1 MKPMA
6 RRTGIGSSRTS
17 WPATWTL
24 PALAVSSV
32 ASTRSV
38 VVLPA
43 PLGPKML
50 RKPPRSRLKE
60 MPFSTSRRPNVLRR
74 PSTSIS
80 RGAALSCRSG
90 ESDMGHPPL
99 GRGAVRAGGVAYGGV
114 RFRDPRLL
122 LLPAPARPQRDHSAG
137 AEQDRADPHPA
148 DEWEDHRA
156 QGDGLGRAVERLLG
170 GPLPAPRRAPRQP
183 VHDPPPGHDVREDPM
198 PVRRAIG
205 FISHNPMLYPDLTA
219 QENLRFYADMYG
231 VEGREARVTELLER
245 LELSHRRHDVVRTFS
260 KGMRQRLAIA
270 RAILHRPRVLL
281 LDEPHSGLDPRAVDI
296 LDGLLTDIRDEHT
309 FVMVTH
315 NIAKGLEWGTRLM
328 IVENGRI
335 AYEHAAVLDDHEA
348 GTPLEALG
356 DVVRDH
362 HEGVLV
368 ADVGQQAIE
377 DVDGARVEAGVRLVQ
392 QQHARPVE
400 DGARDGQALAHTLA
414 VGAHDV
420 VAAVAELEALEE
432 LRDARLA
439 VVHPVHVGVEAQVLQ
454 RREVE
459 VQHGVVRD
467 EPDGAAHGHRVV
479 AHVVAGDPDRAG
491 AGREQRGEH
500 AQHGRL
506 AGAVGAEDAEKA
518 AALEAEG
525 KTL

>member
-156 QGDGLGRAVERLLG
+156 QGDGLGRAVERLVQDHEEVLERPPEDHRANG
-170 GPLPAPRRAPRQP
+170 GPTDRVDVGVRSQRADRRA
-183 VHDPPPGHDVREDPM
+183 V
-198 PVRRAIG
+198 
-205 FISHNPMLYPDLTA
+205 
-219 QENLRFYADMYG
+219 
-231 VEGREARVTELLER
+231 
-245 LELSHRRHDVVRTFS
+245 
-260 KGMRQRLAIA
+260 
-270 RAILHRPRVLL
+270 
-281 LDEPHSGLDPRAVDI
+281 
-296 LDGLLTDIRDEHT
+296 
-309 FVMVTH
+309 
-315 NIAKGLEWGTRLM
+315 
-328 IVENGRI
+328 
-335 AYEHAAVLDDHEA
+335 
-348 GTPLEALG
+348 LG
-356 DVVRDH
+356 DVEVRH
-362 HEGVLV
+362 AAHRALSAGALV
-368 ADVGQQAIE
+368 
-377 DVDGARVEAGVRLVQ
+377 
-392 QQHARPVE
+392 HRPV
-400 DGARDGQALAHTLA
+400 GKGVAVQA
-414 VGAHDV
+414 G
-420 VAAVAELEALEE
+420 
-432 LRDARLA
+432 
-439 VVHPVHVGVEAQVLQ
+439 G
-454 RREVE
+454 
-459 VQHGVVRD
+459 
-467 EPDGAAHGHRVV
+467 
-479 AHVVAGDPDRAG
+479 RAG
-491 AGREQRGEH
+491 LDLDD
-500 AQHGRL
+500 GRL
-506 AGAVGAEDAEKA
+506 LDLVD
-518 AALEAEG
+518 
-525 KTL
+525 